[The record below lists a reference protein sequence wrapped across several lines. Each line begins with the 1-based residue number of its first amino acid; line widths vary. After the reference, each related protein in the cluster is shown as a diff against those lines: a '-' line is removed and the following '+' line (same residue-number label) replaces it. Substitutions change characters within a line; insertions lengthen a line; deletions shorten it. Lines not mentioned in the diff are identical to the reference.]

1 MSHFL
6 QPGDLAP
13 PFRSQAVKNGEIV
26 SDFTL
31 EDAMRDAQYL
41 LLVFY
46 PSDFTFVCPTEVQQF
61 ADKWTELTEQL
72 KCSTVCCSTDS
83 AFTHLAWLKAP
94 KSERG
99 LGWTAEQAAAG
110 FPVLLSDRTH
120 EIAEAYGVLA
130 PDAGASYRAT
140 FLVGPD
146 RRICQASISD
156 MPVGRSVEEAVRLL
170 TEMRAGGGGSL
181 NGGSGGPTG
190 GGVSR
195 RVGRSASSCSRPRLP
210 DPGKQ
215 PLMQQRQQPQQ
226 PQFRCQSQQQQQ
238 YQPAAAMDPYPA
250 ASMASGAPFPAAVQS
265 ATVVSGGGGGGV
277 GGSGYQCEP
286 QSFNVGQPV
295 CSNLAVEAANLE
307 RQAAMLRVRDS
318 EDRLAWM
325 LAETE
330 RLRSEAERI
339 RADTER
345 LKNEARRREAEA
357 ERVMSCHSACQTVS
371 SSSAAPVSAVSGSGG
386 IAAMTP
392 ARAATAGAVDD
403 CSWSTTGM
411 LGAGGGPGCS
421 AGVSQG
427 YRPPP
432 PPPPTQQQPQQQQAM
447 AQSQQLYH
455 HCQPTTA
462 AVVSLGGMCQQ
473 QQPQQLRQQQAQ
485 LQQQQ
490 QQQQQ
495 AKSHIC
501 RRSSNVVASH
511 IGHKC

>member
-120 EIAEAYGVLA
+120 EIARPTECWRRMLG
-130 PDAGASYRAT
+130 PRT
-140 FLVGPD
+140 VGPD

-181 NGGSGGPTG
+181 NGVVSGG
-190 GGVSR
+190 
-195 RVGRSASSCSRPRLP
+195 
-210 DPGKQ
+210 
-215 PLMQQRQQPQQ
+215 
-226 PQFRCQSQQQQQ
+226 
-238 YQPAAAMDPYPA
+238 
-250 ASMASGAPFPAAVQS
+250 
-265 ATVVSGGGGGGV
+265 GGGGGGV

-432 PPPPTQQQPQQQQAM
+432 PPPPTQQQPQQQ
-447 AQSQQLYH
+447 
-455 HCQPTTA
+455 
-462 AVVSLGGMCQQ
+462 
-473 QQPQQLRQQQAQ
+473 
-485 LQQQQ
+485 
-490 QQQQQ
+490 
-495 AKSHIC
+495 
-501 RRSSNVVASH
+501 
-511 IGHKC
+511 